1 MAECVRRALVTSV
14 TAADGAAMNVTTVL
28 GDSRFNRFHGR
39 LAALCGL
46 TILFDGYDLTIY
58 GAALPSMIKEFGI
71 SPAQAGAIGSWALVG
86 MMLGAIIGGTLS
98 ERVGRKPVIIGSVL
112 LYSVLTGAVFWA
124 DTPTQV
130 GVLRFCAG
138 LGIGGVMPN
147 AVALVADYAP
157 TRNRHALV
165 SSMFSGYMVGGILA
179 SLVAIVAIPAFGWRS
194 IYLIGALPLLL
205 VVPALVRYL
214 PESPTYLARVGRTAD
229 LAGAVRRANPA
240 AQIAPGTTFR
250 VDVRRPER
258 ASLRQ
263 LFADGLAV
271 RTLLLWVAFFMV
283 LLMIYGLL
291 TWLPQLM
298 VNSGYAL
305 GSSLSF
311 LLTLFVAATVISCV
325 GGYLADRLGS
335 RRVLI
340 VAYLLAGALITLLG
354 HLGGAPLIVVYAV
367 IAVGGGAAFSAQIF
381 ANAFAAELYPPALRT
396 AGLGWALGV
405 GRIGAIVGPTLG
417 GLLLDAAVPISVNF
431 LVFAI
436 PGLLASVAVLCIRTH
451 AARPLPVTGAL
462 IADPTHG

>member
-1 MAECVRRALVTSV
+1 
-14 TAADGAAMNVTTVL
+14 MNVTTTL
-28 GDSRFNRFHGR
+28 GESRFNRFHGG

-86 MMLGAIIGGTLS
+86 MMLGAIIGGALS
-98 ERVGRKPVIIGSVL
+98 DTVGRKPTIIGSVM
-112 LYSVLTGAVFWA
+112 LYSIFTGAVFWA

-130 GVLRFCAG
+130 AVLRFCAG

-147 AVALVADYAP
+147 AVGLVADYAP

-165 SSMFSGYMVGGILA
+165 SLMFSGYMVGGVLA
-179 SLVAIVAIPAFGWRS
+179 SLVAIVAIPTFGWRS
-194 IYLIGALPLLL
+194 IYLMGALPLLL

-214 PESPTYLARVGRTAD
+214 PESPTYLLRVGRDAD
-229 LAGAVRRANPA
+229 LSAAVRRANPA
-240 AQIAPGTTFR
+240 AQIEPGTTLR
-250 VDVRRPER
+250 ADVRRPER

-263 LFADGLAV
+263 LFADGYAG
-271 RTLLLWVAFFMV
+271 RSLLLWVAFFMV

-298 VNSGYAL
+298 IKSGFAL
-305 GSSLSF
+305 ASSLSF
-311 LLTLFVAATVISCV
+311 LLTLFVAATVVTCV

-340 VAYLLAGALITLLG
+340 VAYLLAAALITLLG

-396 AGLGWALGV
+396 SGLGWALGV
-405 GRIGAIVGPTLG
+405 GRIGAIAGPALG
-417 GLLLDAAVPISVNF
+417 GLLLDAAVPLSINF

-436 PGLLASVAVLCIRTH
+436 PGLLASIAVLCIRPKVS
-451 AARPLPVTGAL
+451 RSLPVAGTL
-462 IADPTHG
+462 ISDTTRP

>member
-1 MAECVRRALVTSV
+1 MTESAWLSLVTLV
-14 TAADGAAMNVTTVL
+14 TPGEGDAMNVTTVL
-28 GDSRFNRFHGR
+28 GESRFNRFHGG

-86 MMLGAIIGGTLS
+86 MMLGAIIGGALS
-98 ERVGRKPVIIGSVL
+98 DRVGRKPIIVGSVL
-112 LYSVLTGAVFWA
+112 LYSVFTGAVFWA
-124 DTPTQV
+124 DTPNEV
-130 GVLRFCAG
+130 ALLRFAAG

-157 TRNRHALV
+157 AKHRHTLV

-194 IYLIGALPLLL
+194 IYLIGAIPLVL
-205 VVPALVRYL
+205 VLPALVRYL
-214 PESPTYLARVGRTAD
+214 PESPSYLLRTGRTAD
-229 LAGAVRRANPA
+229 LSAAVRRANPSV
-240 AQIAPGTTFR
+240 QIDPGTAFQA
-250 VDVRRPER
+250 DVQRQER
-258 ASLRQ
+258 ATLRQ
-263 LFADGLAV
+263 LFADGFAAP
-271 RTLLLWVAFFMV
+271 TALLWVAFFMV

-298 VNSGYAL
+298 VKSGYAL

-311 LLTLFVAATVISCV
+311 LLTLFIAATIVSCV

-335 RRVLI
+335 RRVLV
-340 VAYLLAGALITLLG
+340 VAYLLAAALITLLG
-354 HLGGAPLIVVYAV
+354 HLGGAPLILVYAV

-381 ANAFAAELYPPALRT
+381 ANAFAAELYPPVLRT

-405 GRIGAIVGPTLG
+405 GRVGAIVGPLLG
-417 GLLLDAAVPISVNF
+417 GILLDAAVPLSANF

-436 PGLLASVAVLCIRTH
+436 PGVLAATSVLLIRTNSFRAVH
-451 AARPLPVTGAL
+451 ADERSPARPVRG
-462 IADPTHG
+462 